1 MRQSYPFE
9 AHVRAMIVIALLV
22 VPLCLG
28 SVISADASELRIERP
43 IIGSDIS
50 GNTYIEP
57 TGGSKILEA
66 KVYLDSRY
74 VAAGPPYIIPLNTTQ
89 LTHGHHRLTVDAF
102 SGPNLGRTS
111 DILAPDFLILS
122 ATQHATFQVLTQPVR
137 PTPTPIPV
145 PRASLSPK
153 PTPMPW
159 ITRDQ
164 DVALQNFNSAITGTF
179 PTITIGGN
187 GTDTL
192 AFIGQANGGLNVS
205 D

>member
-1 MRQSYPFE
+1 MPVSNVLKAFRMKHCRQALEIRSIYCRPILSAASVAYALTSRGGLMRQSYPFE

-43 IIGSDIS
+43 IIGSNIS
-50 GNTYIEP
+50 GNAYIEP

-89 LTHGHHRLTVDAF
+89 LTHGHHRLTVDNF

-111 DILAPDFLILS
+111 DILDPDLLIL
-122 ATQHATFQVLTQPVR
+122 
-137 PTPTPIPV
+137 
-145 PRASLSPK
+145 
-153 PTPMPW
+153 
-159 ITRDQ
+159 
-164 DVALQNFNSAITGTF
+164 
-179 PTITIGGN
+179 
-187 GTDTL
+187 
-192 AFIGQANGGLNVS
+192 
-205 D
+205 